1 MAGTHSLPLH
11 IMTFPTTT
19 SLNVNTSVSK
29 VAELF
34 APLVALIVMAVGVN
48 DAGLGGKVTCHLP
61 VV

>member
-1 MAGTHSLPLH
+1 
-11 IMTFPTTT
+11 MTFPTTT